1 MDEVTI
7 TSPIIIRLVTQ
18 ACVTSLII
26 IGLVMV
32 TSSTVDFA
40 ATKFSNPLFFF
51 KKQLLFIILGLFVL
65 YIVTHIKIKFYYD
78 YSCNHSKTLF

>member
-1 MDEVTI
+1 MLIKKFKNTFDFFDNRGLD
-7 TSPIIIRLVTQ
+7 SLFL

-40 ATKFSNPLFFF
+40 ATKFSNPLFFL
-51 KKQLLFIILGLFVL
+51 KNKC
-65 YIVTHIKIKFYYD
+65 
-78 YSCNHSKTLF
+78 YS